1 MLESV
6 TLHCPYCGEPF
17 ESSADC
23 SAGSQ
28 TYIEDCAVC
37 CQPIQVTVQVD
48 EDGGLLGVLTR
59 SERE

>member
-1 MLESV
+1 MLETV
-6 TLHCPYCGEPF
+6 TLHCPYCGEQF

-37 CQPIQVTVQVD
+37 CQPIQVIVQVD
-48 EDGGLLGVLTR
+48 VDGGLLGVRTR